1 VKQAVLA
8 ELRVEPFDIP
18 LNEPFAIAGG
28 AKTEAKNLLVRA
40 VLSDGAVGWGEG
52 APSIND
58 GSREKLVPAAKKVF
72 SKLEGRP
79 IASWR
84 ALLETLDDSLG
95 PGTGPAKAAVGMAI
109 LDVWARRVKIPLRAV
124 FGGAENRVFTD
135 VTVTM
140 APPEASSRAAKRIVA
155 LGVKVI
161 KIKIGGDMDEDEA
174 RVRAVNAAGRGLKL
188 MLDANCGYSARQ
200 SLQFLARLKKSGIKP
215 VLFEQPAPK
224 ADWQGLKDV
233 LTRGGGVPVAADESV
248 QGPQDMIKAA
258 CFKAISV
265 VNIKLMKSG
274 FIEGWDIAR
283 IAKAAGIG
291 LMIGG
296 MVESPLAMGAGAH
309 FAAGLGGFAFVDLDT
324 PLWFSRNPMRG
335 LLLGRGGLYDLA
347 AVKAGIGVL
356 PEPELLA
363 LFSRRRRA

>member
-1 VKQAVLA
+1 MKAPAVARLDI
-8 ELRVEPFDIP
+8 RPFDIP

-28 AKTEAKNLLVRA
+28 AKTEAKNILVRA
-40 VLSDGAVGWGEG
+40 ELSDGTLGWGEG

-58 GSREKLVPAAKKVF
+58 GSREKLMPAAKKVF
-72 SKLEGRP
+72 PKILGRP

-84 ALLETLDDSLG
+84 ALLEDLDQALG
-95 PGTGPAKAAVGMAI
+95 PGTGPAKAAVGMAL
-109 LDVWARRVKIPLRAV
+109 LDAWTRRLKIPLSTF
-124 FGGAENRVFTD
+124 FGGAQSRVYTD
-135 VTVTM
+135 VTVTL
-140 APPEASSRAAKRIVA
+140 APPEASARSARRIIA

-161 KIKIGGDMDEDEA
+161 KIKVGGDMDQDEA
-174 RVRAVNAAGRGLKL
+174 RVRAVHGAGKGLKL

-200 SLQFLARLKKSGIKP
+200 SLQFLARLKKRGITP

-224 ADWQGLKDV
+224 GDWRGLKDV
-233 LTRGGGVPVAADESV
+233 LARGGVPVAADESV
-248 QGPQDMIKAA
+248 QGPKDMIAAAALKAV
-258 CFKAISV
+258 SV

-274 FIEGWDIAR
+274 FAEGLDIAR
-283 IAKAAGIG
+283 IAKSAGIG

-309 FAAGLGGFAFVDLDT
+309 FAAGLGGFSFIDLDT

-347 AVKAGIGVL
+347 PVKAGIGVF
-356 PEPELLA
+356 PKPELLA
-363 LFSRRRRA
+363 LFHRRGARA

>member
-1 VKQAVLA
+1 MTLPAVARLDI
-8 ELRVEPFDIP
+8 RPFDIP

-28 AKTEAKNLLVRA
+28 AKTEAKNILVRA
-40 VLSDGAVGWGEG
+40 ELSDGTVGWGEG

-58 GSREKLVPAAKKVF
+58 GSREKIMPAAKNIF
-72 SKLEGRP
+72 PKLLGRP

-95 PGTGPAKAAVGMAI
+95 TGPAKAAVGMAL
-109 LDVWARRVKIPLRAV
+109 LDAWTRRLKIPLSAF
-124 FGGAENRVFTD
+124 FGGSQRRVYTD
-135 VTVTM
+135 VTVTL
-140 APPEASSRAAKRIVA
+140 APPEASARSARRIVA

-161 KIKIGGDMDEDEA
+161 KIKVGGDMDQDEA
-174 RVRAVNAAGRGLKL
+174 RVRAVDGAGRGLKL

-200 SLQFLARLKKSGIKP
+200 SLRFLARLKKRGIKP

-224 ADWQGLKDV
+224 DDWRGLKDV
-233 LTRGGGVPVAADESV
+233 LARGGVPVAADESV
-248 QGPQDMIKAA
+248 QGPKDMIAA
-258 CFKAISV
+258 AALKAISV

-274 FIEGWDIAR
+274 FTEGLDIAR
-283 IAKAAGIG
+283 IAKSAGIG

-309 FAAGLGGFAFVDLDT
+309 FAAGLGGFSFIDLDT

-347 AVKAGIGVL
+347 PVKAGIGVL
-356 PEPELLA
+356 PKPELLA
-363 LFSRRRRA
+363 LFPRRGSRA